1 MVYANGD
8 MYTGAW
14 KDNRP
19 HDDKGEGEYIFAA
32 NKKVATG
39 KWIEGKL
46 DKNEDYDYVELK
58 VAQPKK
64 EEEVKQEEEV
74 KEAPKKEEVKEAP
87 KKEEPSKDDK
97 TSTED
102 SQQQKQQSNKTNVM
116 EQLSKALKLQV
127 DE

>member
-1 MVYANGD
+1 MIYSNGD

-19 HDDKGEGEYIFAA
+19 HDEKGEGEYIFAA
-32 NKKVATG
+32 TKKVANG

-64 EEEVKQEEEV
+64 VEEVKQEVEE
-74 KEAPKKEEVKEAP
+74 EIKEAP

-102 SQQQKQQSNKTNVM
+102 SK
-116 EQLSKALKLQV
+116 
-127 DE
+127 

>member
-19 HDDKGEGEYIFAA
+19 HDEKGEGEYIFST

-46 DKNEDYDYVELK
+46 DKNTDYDYAELK
-58 VAQPKK
+58 IAEPKK
-64 EEEVKQEEEV
+64 EEVKQEDEEEV
-74 KEAPKKEEVKEAP
+74 KEAPKKEEPA
-87 KKEEPSKDDK
+87 KDNK
-97 TSTED
+97 TSTTD
-102 SQQQKQQSNKTNVM
+102 S
-116 EQLSKALKLQV
+116 E
-127 DE
+127 